1 MHTRF
6 DNATV
11 WVTAD
16 HRHLNIKDMETSHL
30 MNTYRMFIRK
40 PYTVL
45 SMLIKDFEDA
55 PTNYSSGAWSPDT
68 DQNDDIVK
76 VSIFTA
82 TSMTLEQLT
91 EYATNSPLGRAIFM
105 ELANRGVNISAMVEM
120 WKQEESSNEKE

>member
-40 PYTVL
+40 PYTII

-55 PTNYSSGAWSPDT
+55 STNYSSEAWSPDAA
-68 DQNDDIVK
+68 QSDDVVK
-76 VSIFTA
+76 ISIYTA
-82 TSMTLEQLT
+82 TSMTSDQLT
-91 EYATNSPLGRAIFM
+91 DYAINSPLGRAIYA
-105 ELANRGVNISAMVEM
+105 ELENRGVNISAMVEM